1 MAIYWCDPYINA
13 PIGGIHGTTSTT
25 IRNGTYESPFNFYD
39 ICSNTNSINGVTL
52 LDGDEIRL
60 KGLAFNDF
68 LYDTGTPNKKI
79 SVTRNAYY
87 RKNVISAHQTGF
99 NNWLNTLS
107 NKRGVIVAWD
117 NNLIGDNKF
126 TFAQTALSSTSA
138 VVSGAPSQYFPLSG
152 YWSAVDSQDISCVD
166 KNYCIS
172 YTQIDNTGRYVLS
185 AKPSSGVITYT
196 DGWTS
201 STTRGGHTLLA
212 FNTFSTNRYFG
223 NNNISTSTRI
233 VYNCP
238 STHIIYFSTSA
249 DFTNGT
255 LQMLG
260 VGFCPDG
267 TTQTIGSIIDHSN
280 TTWNYFYKRSA
291 ASYNGEFIIGNVGTY
306 YTFIYPSGATL
317 NTAKFT
323 IRNYFSGISPYHQWG
338 DSSNVQYGNM
348 FIYTQYTGNA
358 LIYGGGGSASAKI
371 SFLNGAYIY
380 GFNGTLGLT
389 TQFNGSVS
397 FDGVAY
403 NYLNTEVYP
412 NPLVQFNTGPVYGGT
427 ITASGQAFNGTF
439 KLSASNWTER
449 VVVDAGLTLTYNY
462 TIPGE
467 INMAVGLLDCQGVDY
482 RTSNAGFLV
491 KHSTYSGISYYSSIN
506 VHFLA
511 NTYDNNTVG
520 ALTRNITDM
529 NAHFPMLCYN
539 DNNGDLVVQCNSN
552 AVTGATYK
560 KSSIFKIPSKAGKTT
575 LNMSCEVQLSSNFS
589 GHGVNLLLNYLDANA
604 GTFASIIG
612 SSFNSSTS
620 TYSFTFTTPLTNVHS
635 SAYWIGLSFNLT
647 NAAGG
652 YINKYTIKNVNV
664 TTT

>member
-13 PIGGIHGTTSTT
+13 PIGSIHGTTSTT

-52 LDGDEIRL
+52 LNGDEIRL

-79 SVTRNAYY
+79 SVTRNAYH
-87 RKNVISAHQTGF
+87 RKSVISAHQTGF
-99 NNWLNTLS
+99 NNWLLTLTS
-107 NKRGVIVAWD
+107 NRGIIVAWD
-117 NNLIGDNKF
+117 NNLIGNNKF
-126 TFAQTALSSTSA
+126 TFVQTANTSTSA
-138 VVSGAPSQYFPLSG
+138 IVAGQASIHFPLSG

-172 YTQIDNTGRYVLS
+172 YATIDSASRYVLS
-185 AKPSSGVITYT
+185 AKPSTGVITYT

-201 STTRGGHTLLA
+201 STTRNGHTLLA
-212 FNTFSTNRYFG
+212 FNTSQGTRYFG
-223 NNNISTSTRI
+223 ASSASGANRI
-233 VYNCP
+233 VYDCP
-238 STHIIYFSTSA
+238 STHFIYFSTA
-249 DFTNGT
+249 QNFTSGT
-255 LQMLG
+255 LTLSNI
-260 VGFCPDG
+260 GFCPDG

-306 YTFIYPSGATL
+306 YTFINPTGATV

-323 IRNYFSGISPYHQWG
+323 MNNYFAGISPYHQWG
-338 DSSNVQYGNM
+338 DSSTVQYGNI
-348 FIYTQYTGNA
+348 FISNQYTGNA

-389 TQFNGSVS
+389 AQFNGSVS

-403 NYLNTEVYP
+403 NYLNTAVYP
-412 NPLVQFNTGPVYGGT
+412 NPLVQFNTGPRYSSS
-427 ITASGQAFNGTF
+427 ITPSGYAFNSTV
-439 KLSASNWTER
+439 KLNASSWTQ
-449 VVVDAGLTLTYNY
+449 VPVIDAETAKSSY
-462 TIPGE
+462 TVPAE
-467 INMAVGLLDCQGVDY
+467 VNMAVGLLDCEGVDY
-482 RTSNAGFLV
+482 RTSNPTFLV
-491 KHSTYSGISYYSSIN
+491 KNITYNSVGNYSVTN

-520 ALTRNITDM
+520 TLIQNATDM
-529 NAHFPMLCYN
+529 AAHQPMICYN

-552 AVTGATYK
+552 ATIGASFK
-560 KSSIFKIPSKAGKTT
+560 KSSLFKIPSKAGKTT

-589 GHGVNLLLNYLDANA
+589 GYGVNLLLNYLDSSG
-604 GTFASIIG
+604 GTYATSIG
-612 SSFNSSTS
+612 GSFNSSTNI
-620 TYSFTFTTPLTNVHS
+620 YSFTFTTPLSNVHS

-647 NAAGG
+647 NATGG
-652 YINKYTIKNVNV
+652 YVNTYTIKNVNV